1 MSVVQT
7 AAPYIL
13 AVLLA
18 AILGV
23 LVFGVV
29 AMGTNRFSPLFRNKL
44 MRLRVALHVL
54 AVIVLLALMATTMW
68 QPAG

>member
-1 MSVVQT
+1 
-7 AAPYIL
+7 
-13 AVLLA
+13 
-18 AILGV
+18 
-23 LVFGVV
+23 
-29 AMGTNRFSPLFRNKL
+29 MGTNRFSPLFRNKL